1 MDQISKRD
9 ALSEEQVTGHT
20 YRTSRKTPSR
30 KEHNVEDGPEVPL
43 MRALRA
49 MKKFRRQS
57 YRHALLRQGVEDA
70 IYEIESWARRSNEKR
85 ERQFLG

>member
-43 MRALRA
+43 MRVLRA
-49 MKKFRRQS
+49 LKEI
-57 YRHALLRQGVEDA
+57 HAQNIPGSAQEKRSAAA